1 MRHNLSRSSEQ
12 VAWITGILLF
22 HSCLYCQG
30 WNPSRLLSRTAH
42 HRALLTPRVSEV
54 PPTNARSSSGFLSRN
69 TKRLRSMVVGRRRIS
84 SSSSTSQEDELDL
97 SSLQSENSLLR
108 DTIRQLEDENT
119 RLRHRADR
127 MLGLEN
133 FEGDRFFRDDTAD
146 DLTSSSSDTTSSSS
160 STTSGGGIT
169 LSADEIANEE
179 LWCDTLDAAG
189 ERYFTT
195 TNFSS

>member
-1 MRHNLSRSSEQ
+1 M
-12 VAWITGILLF
+12 
-22 HSCLYCQG
+22 
-30 WNPSRLLSRTAH
+30 
-42 HRALLTPRVSEV
+42 
-54 PPTNARSSSGFLSRN
+54 
-69 TKRLRSMVVGRRRIS
+69 
-84 SSSSTSQEDELDL
+84 DL

-119 RLRHRADR
+119 RLRHRAGR